1 MRLRLLLGDVAGAT
15 ISARE
20 LLGHALRDEGA
31 NTNPCD
37 IAALAVA
44 LRELAMQRR
53 GSWDLFV
60 R

>member
-1 MRLRLLLGDVAGAT
+1 MRLRLLLGDVA
-15 ISARE
+15 
-20 LLGHALRDEGA
+20 GA